1 MSAVL
6 SIILDVIMIGLLI
19 TGIAYAVK
27 LHRQL
32 LALRASRGEMERF
45 VAEFSQ
51 TVQRAEA
58 GIKGLK
64 LAAREG
70 GDDLEKQIDK
80 AQQIKDEL
88 QFLVQ
93 SADQIATRLSDTAAS
108 AARAMMPESVRA
120 QPAPQPAKP
129 AAKPADK
136 KPADKKAETTAAS
149 SRAEAELLQ
158 ALEKLG

>member
-1 MSAVL
+1 MSAIL

-45 VAEFSQ
+45 VGDFSQ

-70 GDDLEKQIDK
+70 GDDLEKLIDK
-80 AQQIKDEL
+80 AQQIRDEL

-108 AARAMMPESVRA
+108 AARAILPENARPQNA
-120 QPAPQPAKP
+120 APPAKP
-129 AAKPADK
+129 AAKPVDK
-136 KPADKKAETTAAS
+136 KPADKKPDAAPS
-149 SRAEAELLQ
+149 QAEAELLQ